1 MNRSLKSCWNSVAGL
16 LLIATSGSML
26 CAQTNTKAVP
36 ADGPASPS
44 NSPNGGNFPRPF
56 SSSSSSQ
63 STAPP
68 QIAPSTNRAESSLF
82 YFLNMSGRTRADF
95 TTLESNQRIKFYAK
109 GLFGPFI
116 FFSAATSAGTTQAMG
131 VPESWGQGAEGYG
144 HRFGNYLARQAVQ
157 RSLRWAGEVMLHE
170 DNRYFQSGEHGTGR
184 RIVYALKSSVMAR
197 GNDGN
202 QHVSISQIG
211 SIAGASFISRLW
223 QPSTNNSA
231 GDGAVS
237 FGIGMGVN
245 AGLSVLREFLP
256 DVTRHVF
263 LRNPQNTHRAPTSP

>member
-36 ADGPASPS
+36 ADGPASSS

-63 STAPP
+63 STVPP

-82 YFLNMSGRTRADF
+82 YFLNMSGRTQADF
-95 TTLESNQRIKFYAK
+95 TTLESNQRINFYAK

-116 FFSAATSAGTTQAMG
+116 FFSAATSAGITQAMG
-131 VPESWGQGAEGYG
+131 VPESWGQGGEGYG
-144 HRFGNYLARQAVQ
+144 HRFGNYLAKQAVQ
-157 RSLRWAGEVMLHE
+157 RSLRLAGEVMLHE
-170 DNRYFQSGEHGTGR
+170 DNRYFRSGEHGTGR

-263 LRNPQNTHRAPTSP
+263 LRNPLNTHRAPTSP